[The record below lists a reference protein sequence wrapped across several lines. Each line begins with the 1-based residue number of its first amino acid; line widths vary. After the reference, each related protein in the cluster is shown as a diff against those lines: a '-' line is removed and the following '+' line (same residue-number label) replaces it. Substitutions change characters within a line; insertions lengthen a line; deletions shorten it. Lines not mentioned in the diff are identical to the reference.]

1 MAMTLFKKLIRS
13 RVLWINVA
21 IMFAATFILFWI
33 GFKFLDVYTRH
44 GSSYVVP
51 DFSGMVPEDIFNN
64 DDFNI
69 FRIEV
74 FDSIYDNSRPG
85 GIVVDQDPPAGTEVK
100 RKRTVHLTVVS
111 KMQEMVSLPD
121 LGNTARSARSQLE
134 AYGLQLGKI
143 IEVPGEYLG
152 LLMGAYYMGKSVDEG
167 DKIPKG
173 SKVDIEVSVGRMS
186 LDSTG
191 DDDDY
196 SDRIENYF

>member
-1 MAMTLFKKLIRS
+1 MSVKEFLLSRRFLI
-13 RVLWINVA
+13 N
-21 IMFAATFILFWI
+21 FAVMLVGTFLLFWI

-51 DFSGMVPEDIFNN
+51 DFSGMVPEDILDN
-64 DDFNI
+64 DEYNI

-85 GIVVDQDPPAGTEVK
+85 GIVIDQDPPAGTEVK

-111 KMQEMVSLPD
+111 KIQEMVSLPD

-134 AYGLQLGKI
+134 AYGLQVGKV

-173 SKVDIEVSVGRMS
+173 GRVDIEVSIGNTS
-186 LDSTG
+186 QESDG
-191 DDDDY
+191 EDDGQD
-196 SDRIENYF
+196 DRIEDYF

>member
-1 MAMTLFKKLIRS
+1 MSVKEFLRS
-13 RVLWINVA
+13 RRFLMNLAVMLV
-21 IMFAATFILFWI
+21 ATFLLFWI
-33 GFKFLDVYTRH
+33 GFKFLDIYTRH

-85 GIVVDQDPPAGTEVK
+85 GIVVDQDPPAGKEVK

-143 IEVPGEYLG
+143 IEVSGEYFG
-152 LLMGAYYMGKSVDEG
+152 LLMGAYYMGKSIDEG

-186 LDSTG
+186 LDSAG
-191 DDDDY
+191 DTDNYD
-196 SDRIENYF
+196 DRIEDYF